1 MRVPEILAAS
11 VPEILAGPPRVVRP
25 RVPRPLGAHASALG
39 EERDARHD
47 EAARGP
53 GAAPC
58 RAQAGGRGQTY
69 RSVGARGASDR
80 AGAARG
86 VDRRRA
92 RAEAPRPGPALEGG
106 AVPRVRHAGPGGRAG
121 AAVARDPASRSARW
135 IRRREERDVLADRVA
150 SAEAGPAGGAV
161 RGAARRVL
169 SARLRPRRRALPRR
183 VEEAGPLLRVSA
195 QVFTLGR
202 GVHRSR

>member
-58 RAQAGGRGQTY
+58 RAHAGGRDPLASPGLSRLVDMEVEASRTPAG
-69 RSVGARGASDR
+69 RLGAEALDPEMARANPLWGAPRIHGELLNPYGHKFGDRR
-80 AGAARG
+80 AGVPSRPRG
-86 VDRRRA
+86 GD
-92 RAEAPRPGPALEGG
+92 
-106 AVPRVRHAGPGGRAG
+106 HAMANDTGDLSNLSPGG
-121 AAVARDPASRSARW
+121 D
-135 IRRREERDVLADRVA
+135 
-150 SAEAGPAGGAV
+150 
-161 RGAARRVL
+161 
-169 SARLRPRRRALPRR
+169 
-183 VEEAGPLLRVSA
+183 
-195 QVFTLGR
+195 QGR
-202 GVHRSR
+202 GVEGEWPDLDAREAMRGQGMGQGL